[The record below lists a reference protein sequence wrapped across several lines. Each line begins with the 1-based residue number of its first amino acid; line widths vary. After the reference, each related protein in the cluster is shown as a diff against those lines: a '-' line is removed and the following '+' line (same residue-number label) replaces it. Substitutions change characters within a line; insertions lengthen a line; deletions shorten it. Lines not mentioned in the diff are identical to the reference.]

1 MGIEKQ
7 IMVDF
12 FKIQDDRLRSLA
24 MGSPAIISLNESV
37 QTQLIEK
44 LAAAQSEK
52 QQALIVIFEKEQS
65 DLAAAEKSKMVEVDS
80 QIAAINDLMARLNN
94 IERQYSLAV
103 SNYAEVKSQTN
114 DEKVLGQLLEQ
125 LDKI

>member
-1 MGIEKQ
+1 
-7 IMVDF
+7 MVDF

-37 QTQLIEK
+37 QTQMVEK
-44 LAAAQSEK
+44 LAASQSEK
-52 QQALIVIFEKEQS
+52 QQALIAIFEKEQA

-94 IERQYSLAV
+94 LEHKYSLAV
-103 SNYAEVKSQTN
+103 SNYAEVKDKTGE
-114 DEKVLGQLLEQ
+114 EKILGQLLEQ